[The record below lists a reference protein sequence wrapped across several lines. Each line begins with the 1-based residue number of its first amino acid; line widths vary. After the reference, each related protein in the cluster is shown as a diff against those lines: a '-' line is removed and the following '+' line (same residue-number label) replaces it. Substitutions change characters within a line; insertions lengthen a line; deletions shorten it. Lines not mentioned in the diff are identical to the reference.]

1 MPPHGRRRLS
11 SLAVA
16 FSLFCL
22 FVSTASAAS
31 AVLGIDLGTEYIK
44 TALVKP
50 GIPLEIVLTKD
61 SKRKETAAVA
71 FKPSKSSSEPNVF
84 PERIYGGDALALS
97 ARFPRDV
104 YSNLKPLLAQQYQKN
119 DLVGTYQER
128 FPELGILEYTSRGT
142 VGFSSSSFPWMED
155 PFSVEELLAMELKNI
170 RANAAAMA
178 GKGSTIKDAVI
189 TIPPFFTAEEK
200 RAVVL
205 AADLAGL
212 RVLSLISD
220 GLAVGLNYAT
230 SRSFPTVNEGG
241 KPEIHLIFDMG
252 AGSTSAT
259 ILKFQGKTVK
269 DIGKFNKTVQEV
281 QVLGAG
287 WDKSLGGDA
296 LNQVIVDDMVAKFA
310 STDRMQALGSEAKQ
324 FTQHGRTMAK
334 LWKESERLRQVLSA
348 NTETQAS
355 FEGLYLDDVNFK
367 YKITRAQF
375 EKLSL
380 QYATKVKSPITLALE
395 SAKLSLSDLESVI
408 LHGGAVRTP
417 FVQKELEAI
426 VGSAEKIRTNVNS
439 DEAAVFGAAFKAAT
453 LSPSFRVKEIR
464 TGDTPG
470 YASGATWIADGKE
483 RQQKLFAP
491 TSTIG
496 AEKQVAFKLLEDFT
510 FFLYQQTPAQ
520 AGEFIDKPI
529 VHIQTKNLSAS
540 VKQLEDSFGCVA
552 ADMST
557 KFAIRLSP
565 IDGLPEVVRGSVSC
579 EATEKKGGVVDG
591 MKDLFGFGSKK
602 EDQKPLAD
610 DVEDLDT
617 SSLSSGSETT
627 SSTSSP
633 KESATPDPASSD
645 NRVDDKTKEAKKKT
659 QIIYVD
665 FTSEATGLPQLSEET
680 LKRIKERLDAFDA
693 SDRSRVRREETLNRL
708 EGFTYKARDL
718 LEDEG
723 FIAASTDILRK
734 EIEQKFKDASD
745 WLYGDGADA
754 SRDTLKERLDELRG
768 LVEPVQKRE
777 EEAAK
782 RPNALKSLQEALDQV
797 KVMVDVVKQQQE
809 AQSVAAEQTSSSAS
823 SASLAADSASSAAE
837 SSTISVDDFAD
848 LDDDT
853 YSTSSTTS
861 STTSTPTAPSYSPA
875 DLASLI
881 STRDDVQS
889 WLDSKLAAQEKL
901 SPIDD
906 PVILASDLEAKS
918 RELNKVVMD
927 LLQRQMKKAPKTPP
941 PPPKKEKGGKKVK
954 GGAKGGKG
962 KLPKSIDIEELWKDM
977 PASEREE
984 LEKAMKGIKTE
995 GSVEEEEADK
1005 PEAKE
1010 KEKEKEKEKLVHEE
1024 LQRKHLQP
1032 LHKESPAMSPAK
1044 RHSLH
1049 LDLPTIPNEGLP
1061 QIAALFLIR
1070 FDAKAGYVAT
1080 AFSEGLQSRHVE
1092 NCAIVDITDSVEYKS
1107 LPSGLH
1113 DVQEDT
1119 IYFVHHDEY
1128 AGISS
1133 YVKAE
1138 TEAVERNALM
1148 LAVGVL
1154 IPLSYG
1160 RLGKS
1165 WRKLVKDSTKTELLD
1180 DLWQEHQAQEGENAT
1195 GPTSGEASPSALK
1208 EKRRRA
1214 KSSPNGQPHTRNRA
1228 VSSASALAPPGQTL
1242 SARHPALSLSTYL
1255 DTFGPLVFPIY
1266 KASLLRKRVLLLG
1279 HAPVELACNFAYNIS
1294 ILSTLPAALHT
1305 LLPLSPLPT
1314 RLRPLFS
1321 VGVHDIPTLTTGSR
1335 DSAPQESLAT
1345 EGQAY
1350 GWVAC
1355 TTDHILGTK
1364 DHLYDTLVTLPSLS
1378 STDHENQTN
1387 KVWPRVQGRRAMNI
1401 RATQRDA
1408 RRYRVLRQD
1417 LAHYHSSSSRPPSS
1431 QQPAAERYTDD
1442 PNPNNDTAPLLPMP
1456 SLSRIPIDPNPP
1468 PPEPDQNDIL
1478 ESQSWSALAYNSFMW
1493 WASAG
1498 ETRTDR
1504 EEEAEYDSSLLANLD
1519 PCEGETPSPGMSR
1532 GRRGSGSPFEGEGRV
1547 VFEMALI
1554 GYFHRLT
1561 VLILRTLSD
1570 VVDAAANERDDGGS
1584 GSVDGR
1590 FGDGRGEDAAAAD
1603 GVVVVEVDDMTRMG
1617 LDIWSESDRV
1627 FVEELVEF
1635 YWGRKAIVRGGRV
1648 ECCGVR
1654 VI

>member
-11 SLAVA
+11 SLAITL
-16 FSLFCL
+16 SLFCL
-22 FVSTASAAS
+22 FVSTASAVS

-71 FKPSKSSSEPNVF
+71 FKPSKSSSEPNAF
-84 PERIYGGDALALS
+84 PERVYGGDALALS

-119 DLVGTYQER
+119 DLVGTYQQR
-128 FPELGILEYTSRGT
+128 FPELGIHEYTSRGT

-296 LNQVIVDDMVAKFA
+296 LNQVIVDDMVVKFA
-310 STDRMQALGSEAKQ
+310 STDRMQELGSEAKQ

-380 QYATKVKSPITLALE
+380 KYATQVKSPITLALE

-483 RQQKLFAP
+483 RQQKLFTP

-510 FFLYQQTPAQ
+510 FSLYQQTPAQ
-520 AGEFIDKPI
+520 AGEFVDKPI

-557 KFAIRLSP
+557 KFAIRLSS

-602 EDQKPLAD
+602 GDQKPLVD

-617 SSLSSGSETT
+617 SNLSSGSETAST
-627 SSTSSP
+627 TSSP
-633 KESATPDPASSD
+633 KGSATPDPATSD
-645 NRVDDKTKEAKKKT
+645 NKVDDKPKEAKKKT
-659 QIIYVD
+659 QIVYVD

-693 SDRSRVRREETLNRL
+693 SDRSRVRREETLNTL

-754 SRDTLKERLDELRG
+754 NRDALKERLDELRG
-768 LVEPVQKRE
+768 LVDPVQKRK

-782 RPNALKSLQEALDQV
+782 RPSALKSLQEALDQV

-837 SSTISVDDFAD
+837 SSSISVDDFDD

-861 STTSTPTAPSYSPA
+861 STTSTPTAPPYSPA

-889 WLDSKLAAQEKL
+889 WLDSKVAAQDKL
-901 SPIDD
+901 SPTDD

-918 RELNKVVMD
+918 RDLNKVVMD

-977 PASEREE
+977 PAGEREE
-984 LEKAMKGIKTE
+984 LEKAMKGVKKE
-995 GSVEEEEADK
+995 GSVEEEEA
-1005 PEAKE
+1005 
-1010 KEKEKEKEKLVHEE
+1010 
-1024 LQRKHLQP
+1024 
-1032 LHKESPAMSPAK
+1032 
-1044 RHSLH
+1044 
-1049 LDLPTIPNEGLP
+1049 
-1061 QIAALFLIR
+1061 ALFLIR
-1070 FDAKAGYVAT
+1070 FDPKAG
-1080 AFSEGLQSRHVE
+1080 
-1092 NCAIVDITDSVEYKS
+1092 
-1107 LPSGLH
+1107 
-1113 DVQEDT
+1113 
-1119 IYFVHHDEY
+1119 YFVHHDEY

-1133 YVKAE
+1133 YVKGE

-1165 WRKLVKDSTKTELLD
+1165 WRYADELGSLAKKLVKDSTKTELLD

-1195 GPTSGEASPSALK
+1195 RPTSGEASPSALK

-1214 KSSPNGQPHTRNRA
+1214 KSSPNGQPYTRNRA

-1266 KASLLRKRVLLLG
+1266 KAALLRKRILLLG

-1335 DSAPQESLAT
+1335 DSTPQESLAT

-1364 DHLYDTLVTLPSLS
+1364 DHLYDTLVILPSPS

-1387 KVWPRVQGRRAMNI
+1387 KVWPRVQGRRAVNI

-1408 RRYRVLRQD
+1408 RRYRVLRQG
-1417 LAHYHSSSSRPPSS
+1417 LAQYHSSSSRPPSS

-1456 SLSRIPIDPNPP
+1456 SLSHIPIDPNPP

-1519 PCEGETPSPGMSR
+1519 PYGGETPSPGMSR

-1547 VFEMALI
+1547 GFEMALI

-1590 FGDGRGEDAAAAD
+1590 SEDGRGEDAAAAAAED
-1603 GVVVVEVDDMTRMG
+1603 DVVVVEVDDMTRMG